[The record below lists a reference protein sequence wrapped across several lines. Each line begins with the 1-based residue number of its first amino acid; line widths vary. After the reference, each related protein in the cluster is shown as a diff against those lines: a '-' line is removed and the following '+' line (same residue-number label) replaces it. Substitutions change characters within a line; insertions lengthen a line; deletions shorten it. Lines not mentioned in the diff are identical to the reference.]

1 MGRLMTTSCLVSVSP
16 SGDRKIQVSQEQS
29 LAQAGTH
36 GCMYQEC
43 SGSGVTVTQVDKV
56 QYLVWFFRKT
66 ETVMIAPNPHRTG
79 RKLRDWVWVN
89 PKACE
94 NLAFEPLTSG
104 DMETVGLW
112 DAGHS
117 PYIVC
122 YCLNEAKGHMFSLFV
137 ELLGVPVTATPS

>member
-16 SGDRKIQVSQEQS
+16 FGNRRIQVSQEQS

-36 GCMYQEC
+36 GCIYQEH
-43 SGSGVTVTQVDKV
+43 SGSGVTVTQVNKV
-56 QYLVWFFRKT
+56 QHLVWFFRKT
-66 ETVMIAPNPHRTG
+66 EVVIIAPNPHRMG
-79 RKLRDWVWVN
+79 RKLRDWVRVN

-94 NLAFEPLTSG
+94 NLAFEPLSSG
-104 DMETVGLW
+104 DTETMGLW

-122 YCLNEAKGHMFSLFV
+122 YCLNEATGHMFSLFV
-137 ELLGVPVTATPS
+137 ELLCAPVTMTPS